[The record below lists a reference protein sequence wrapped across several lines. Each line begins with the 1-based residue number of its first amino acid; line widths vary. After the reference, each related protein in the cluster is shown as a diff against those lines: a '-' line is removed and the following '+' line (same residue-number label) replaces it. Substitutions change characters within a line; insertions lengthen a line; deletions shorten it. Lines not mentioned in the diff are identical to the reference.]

1 MNNYKK
7 LLTASLAGVMLFG
20 FSSCRDDWSEM
31 NNPVDKMTSA
41 TPVQLLT
48 TAEYGIYPFGYGTWF
63 YGAPSYMALT
73 QMSGFGGGYNDTRA
87 GFQWPSSQGC
97 MTKMVSYAAAMDDE
111 LGKMSEEEAADYEAY
126 RQAVKC
132 LAIYCAMLDSD
143 TQGDV
148 TYTEGGR
155 GLYNNDLLKPQYDR
169 VEDLYT
175 LWNTE
180 LKTAVSVFKNPPTAP
195 LQDSSAD
202 IAYGAD
208 WSKWAKFASSMRVK
222 LATRLIHRDLAKA
235 KSIVAEAVA
244 DGVMTSIDDDMF
256 YHKAEKRL
264 SDSAAG
270 IDAGELA
277 FGSGNGTISYNN
289 QVLSAKVGDFMLKN
303 RDPRLRF
310 QFLKNNWNAN
320 IYNFWVEQG
329 HADIIPSFIK
339 ARAEVDNNGKFV
351 KWKDEF
357 GGNLWARYIGVPDA
371 YEPGLDEYSTPATDE
386 FFKYSNPP
394 VDGGH
399 RIEYNDAY
407 YSYRP
412 YSSMIERLL
421 MTNANYSVT
430 RIPGVTLSES
440 DFQEDTPRYD
450 LYMSAAEVNFYLAEF
465 ATYGGV
471 SGLGSASDYF
481 KKAVTQSVERWNKWA
496 DVSYIPFYHTTF
508 RVSPDDETIELK
520 DGEIAALLAQ
530 PDYTLTGNKAEDLE
544 KIFLNLE
551 IHFMYSPVDHYVT
564 GRRSGI
570 PKFGSNLIAR
580 TDFRTLAGSTME
592 NLGRRPNFGNISVTD
607 PMGDILKD
615 VYARQGFTIGL
626 GDPHTTLLN
635 TERLWQDV
643 GAPQWGAGPNV
654 GI

>member
-7 LLTASLAGVMLFG
+7 ILSACLAGVMLTG
-20 FSSCRDDWSEM
+20 FSSCRDDWSDM
-31 NNPVDKMTSA
+31 NDPEDQMTSA

-63 YGAPSYMALT
+63 SAPSYYALT
-73 QMSGFGGGYNDTRA
+73 QMGGFGTGYSETRA
-87 GFQWPSSQGC
+87 AFQWPSSESC
-97 MTKMVSYAAAMDDE
+97 MTKMVTYAAAMDYE
-111 LGKMSEEEAADYEAY
+111 LGKMSESDAAQYEAY

-132 LAIYCAMLDSD
+132 LAIYCGMLDSD
-143 TQGDV
+143 TRGDV
-148 TYTEGGR
+148 TYTEGGK
-155 GLYNNDLLKPQYDR
+155 GLYDNNLLKPSYDR
-169 VEDLYT
+169 VEDLYP

-180 LKTAVSVFKNPPTAP
+180 LKNAVSVFKNPPECPMTDA
-195 LQDSSAD
+195 SAD

-208 WSKWAKFASSMRVK
+208 WSKWAKFASSLRVK
-222 LATRLIHRDLAKA
+222 LATRLIHRDLAMA

-244 DGVMTSIDDDMF
+244 DGVMTTLDDDMF

-264 SDSAAG
+264 DGSAAG

-277 FGSGNGTISYNN
+277 FGSGNNTINYNR
-289 QVLSAKVGDFMLKN
+289 QTLSEKVADFMLKN

-310 QFLKNNWNAN
+310 QYLKSNWNAN
-320 IYNFWVEQG
+320 IYNFWVDHG
-329 HADIIPSFIK
+329 HADIIPSVVK
-339 ARAEVDNNGKFV
+339 ERAEVDNNGNFV

-357 GGNLWARYIGVPDA
+357 GGNLWARYIGTPDA
-371 YEPGLDEYSTPATDE
+371 YEPTLDDNRTPETDE
-386 FFKYSNPP
+386 FFFYSNPP
-394 VDGGH
+394 EDGGH
-399 RIEYNDAY
+399 RIDFENAY

-412 YSSMIERLL
+412 YSYMIERLL
-421 MTNANYSVT
+421 MTNADYSVT

-440 DFQEDTPRYD
+440 DFIDDTPRYD
-450 LYMSAAEVNFYLAEF
+450 LYMSAAEINFYLAEF

-471 SGLGSASDYF
+471 QGLGSANDYF
-481 KKAVTQSVERWNKWA
+481 QKAVTLSVQRWDKWA
-496 DVSYIPFYHTTF
+496 DISYIPFYHTTF
-508 RVSPDDETIELK
+508 GVSPDDETIELR

-530 PDYTLTGNKAEDLE
+530 PDYQLTGNKADDLE

-551 IHFMYSPVDHYVT
+551 IHFMYNPTDHYIT

-580 TDFRTLAGSTME
+580 VDYTAKANATIE
-592 NLGRRPNFGNISVTD
+592 NLGRRPNFGEISPTD
-607 PMGDILKD
+607 PMGTILND
-615 VYARQGFTIGL
+615 VYSRQGFTIGL
-626 GDPHTTLLN
+626 SDPHTTLLN